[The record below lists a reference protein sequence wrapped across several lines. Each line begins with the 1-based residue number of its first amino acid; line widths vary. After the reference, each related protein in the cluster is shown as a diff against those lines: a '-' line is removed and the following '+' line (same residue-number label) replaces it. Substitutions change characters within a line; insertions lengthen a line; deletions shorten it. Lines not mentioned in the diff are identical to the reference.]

1 MAERIKMTSD
11 ELIAAIV
18 EHGEANACASIKPN
32 FVLSDAV
39 VIGCALEHLRLPAYT
54 TFSNVSFYAAGEINR
69 QGPFFAHA
77 DFHTASFYG
86 CTFGYG
92 ADFTEAN
99 LEFTSF
105 SNCCF
110 WDCCFE
116 GASLRNATLLNCSL
130 EGADMAMCV
139 LAGAEF
145 IRVSFL
151 DAKGFIT
158 IGPIGS
164 RGDILRAVISPSGWR
179 VTTGCFEGD
188 LADFKQSIDKTYYTG
203 EDWWSPYMY
212 ALDFLRSIEDEY
224 KVRYIMDRED
234 K

>member
-1 MAERIKMTSD
+1 MIERTEMTSD
-11 ELIAAIV
+11 ELIAAIT
-18 EHGEANACASIKPN
+18 EHGGANACASIKPN
-32 FVLSDAV
+32 FVLSDAIV
-39 VIGCALEHLRLPAYT
+39 TGCDLEHLRLPAYT
-54 TFSNVSFYAAGEINR
+54 TFSNVSFYATETR
-69 QGPFFAHA
+69 KQGPSFAHA
-77 DFHTASFYG
+77 DFRTAAFYG

-105 SNCCF
+105 SSCCF
-110 WDCCFE
+110 WDCCFG

-145 IRVSFL
+145 IRVSL
-151 DAKGFIT
+151 VDTKGLIT

-164 RGDILRAVISPSGWR
+164 RGGILRAVIFPSGWR

-188 LADFKQSIDKTYYTG
+188 LEEFGQSINKTYSTG

-212 ALDFLRSIEDEY
+212 ALDFLRNIEDEY
-224 KVRYIMDRED
+224 KGRYITDRED